1 MVNEADVR
9 LFADKCKAIFEQV
22 GRDIIGQEDIV
33 ELTVIA
39 MIAGGNV
46 LLEGVPGIGKTRL
59 IRSLGRVFSLP
70 FSRIQF
76 TPDLMPAD
84 ITGTNVLEKDEKGNA
99 VYTFRPGPIF
109 SHIVLADEINRATP
123 KSQSALLEAMQEHT
137 VTVDGKDYRME
148 EPFFVL
154 ATQNPVGSAGTQLLP
169 PAQLDRF
176 LLCLSMGYPDRES
189 QVELMKE
196 RHHADPLAQ
205 VRPVTDAAALGGLM
219 DAAAMTFVADPV
231 YDYTARLL
239 EATRCHESLQLGLS
253 PRAGLA
259 LCRAAKARAFLHA
272 RDYVLPEDV
281 AEAAPDVCAHR
292 LVLAPRARLHD
303 ETARSVLAEILER
316 VPQPAV
322 REFKS

>member
-123 KSQSALLEAMQEHT
+123 KTQAALLEAMQEHS
-137 VTVDGKDYRME
+137 VTVAGE
-148 EPFFVL
+148 THALSEPYFVL
-154 ATQNPVGSAGTQLLP
+154 ATQNPVEQEGTYPLP
-169 PAQLDRF
+169 EAQLDRF
-176 LLCLSMGYPDRES
+176 LFKVLVRFPTLDELSGIVDMTVGGGERRAEKVSDGEKLLRMRAVAREVPVAKAVKEYALKLLLNTHPEIPESPEITRKYLRFGASPRAAQALIAAARVHALMEGRYNVSFDDIDFVAPACLRHRIALSFEGLSEGMTADGILR
-189 QVELMKE
+189 ELMKI
-196 RHHADPLAQ
+196 
-205 VRPVTDAAALGGLM
+205 T
-219 DAAAMTFVADPV
+219 
-231 YDYTARLL
+231 
-239 EATRCHESLQLGLS
+239 
-253 PRAGLA
+253 
-259 LCRAAKARAFLHA
+259 K
-272 RDYVLPEDV
+272 
-281 AEAAPDVCAHR
+281 
-292 LVLAPRARLHD
+292 
-303 ETARSVLAEILER
+303 
-316 VPQPAV
+316 
-322 REFKS
+322 